1 MGAKE
6 LREALLSRA
15 TVHIREVG
23 ELEGFGK
30 LYVRVA
36 TIAERKELL
45 RLGRVSKDGSM
56 EAEDGDRFIALCI
69 TRLACDE
76 TGVRIWGDGDAPAV
90 MGLGCDDAYW
100 AMMGKA
106 AGAALGAKQATSVL
120 TQVAELLDVEEGALR
135 RDAQLAARAIEA
147 LLEAEK
153 PDTSPEAKA
162 AIEAA
167 RKERE
172 ALKGN

>member
-1 MGAKE
+1 MGVKE
-6 LREALLSRA
+6 IREALLSRSK
-15 TVHIREVG
+15 VHVREVG

-45 RLGRVSKDGSM
+45 RLGRIKKDGSVD
-56 EAEDGDRFIALCI
+56 AEDGDRFAALCI

-76 TGVRIWGDGDAPAV
+76 TGVRIWGDEDVGTV
-90 MGLGCDDAYW
+90 MGLGCDDEYW
-100 AMMGKA
+100 SKMAVA
-106 AGAALGAKQATSVL
+106 AGAALGSKKSTSAIS
-120 TQVAELLDVEEGALR
+120 QVAELLEVEEAALR
-135 RDAQLAARAIEA
+135 REPQTAVRAIEDIIA
-147 LLEAEK
+147 LEK
-153 PDTSPEAKA
+153 PDVSPETKA
-162 AIEAA
+162 AIEEA

>member
-6 LREALLSRA
+6 IRDALLSRSK
-15 TVHIREVG
+15 VHIREVG

-45 RLGRVSKDGSM
+45 RLGRVKKDGSI
-56 EAEDGDRFIALCI
+56 EAEDGDRFAALCI

-76 TGVRIWGDGDAPAV
+76 TGNRIWGDDDAPV
-90 MGLGCDDAYW
+90 LMGLGVDDEYW
-100 AMMGKA
+100 AKMAVA
-106 AGAALGAKQATSVL
+106 AGAALGSKSVANPL
-120 TQVAELLDVEEGALR
+120 GQVAQLLGIEESALR
-135 RDAQLAARAIEA
+135 RDPHVAVAAIDQLLAD
-147 LLEAEK
+147 EK
-153 PDTSPEAKA
+153 PDTSPEAKKA
-162 AIEAA
+162 AEEA
-167 RKERE
+167 RQERE